1 MLSELARHH
10 AAGVFLSITTLD
22 TELRKVMEPRT
33 SPPAARLAAIRE
45 LAAAGIPVGVNVA
58 PIIPGLTDHE
68 MPAILK
74 AAAEAGATS
83 AGYTVVRLPYAVA
96 PLFEKWLETHFPDRK
111 EKVLNRLRAMRGG
124 KLYDAQWGK
133 RFSGEGIFAE
143 QIAQMFEV
151 ARRKAGIQKRQA
163 ANFPRRHF
171 VVQAARNFR
180 YSPDVQTLVEDFLQ
194 YLRHERGQSDNT
206 AKTYAALLGKFTAW
220 AAKQNLT
227 DWKSVELKHL
237 MAFLQHERA
246 RPLADEPEES
256 TKRLSGES
264 VYLEIAALRAF
275 YKFAEN
281 EKFLPANIAENLSLP
296 RRWKRLPKALSN
308 DEIAKLLAPETPET
322 PENLCDQAILE
333 LAYASGLRLSE
344 LKNLRLEQLHLDA
357 GFINVIGKGNKERVV
372 PVGKKAVESLN
383 RYIEIGRPKLV
394 TAKSPANVFLTKRGT
409 PFAAVTLWLHIKNR
423 VRRAG
428 VERNITPHML
438 RHSFATHLLEH
449 GADLRVIQE
458 LLGHANISTTEIY
471 THVTGNR
478 LREIHRKFH
487 PRA

>member
-1 MLSELARHH
+1 M
-10 AAGVFLSITTLD
+10 
-22 TELRKVMEPRT
+22 
-33 SPPAARLAAIRE
+33 
-45 LAAAGIPVGVNVA
+45 
-58 PIIPGLTDHE
+58 
-68 MPAILK
+68 
-74 AAAEAGATS
+74 
-83 AGYTVVRLPYAVA
+83 
-96 PLFEKWLETHFPDRK
+96 
-111 EKVLNRLRAMRGG
+111 
-124 KLYDAQWGK
+124 
-133 RFSGEGIFAE
+133 
-143 QIAQMFEV
+143 
-151 ARRKAGIQKRQA
+151 
-163 ANFPRRHF
+163 
-171 VVQAARNFR
+171 
-180 YSPDVQTLVEDFLQ
+180 QTLVEDFLQ

-206 AKTYAALLGKFTAW
+206 AKTYAALLGKFTDW

-227 DWKSVELKHL
+227 DWKQVELKHL
-237 MAFLQHERA
+237 MAFLAHERGRKA
-246 RPLADEPEES
+246 SVGRPSSRTESEPKIS
-256 TKRLSGES
+256 SRRLSGES

-281 EKFLPANIAENLSLP
+281 EKLLRANIAENLSLP

-308 DEIAKLLAPETPET
+308 DEIKKLLAPENPET
-322 PENLCDQAILE
+322 PESLCDQAILE

-372 PVGKKAVESLN
+372 PVGKKAVEALN
-383 RYIEIGRPKLV
+383 RYIEVGRPKLV
-394 TAKSPANVFLTKRGT
+394 TPKSPANVFLTQRGT
-409 PFAAVTLWLHIKNR
+409 PFASVTLWLHIKNR

-458 LLGHANISTTEIY
+458 LLGHANIGTTEIY

>member
-1 MLSELARHH
+1 M
-10 AAGVFLSITTLD
+10 
-22 TELRKVMEPRT
+22 
-33 SPPAARLAAIRE
+33 
-45 LAAAGIPVGVNVA
+45 
-58 PIIPGLTDHE
+58 
-68 MPAILK
+68 
-74 AAAEAGATS
+74 
-83 AGYTVVRLPYAVA
+83 
-96 PLFEKWLETHFPDRK
+96 
-111 EKVLNRLRAMRGG
+111 
-124 KLYDAQWGK
+124 
-133 RFSGEGIFAE
+133 
-143 QIAQMFEV
+143 
-151 ARRKAGIQKRQA
+151 
-163 ANFPRRHF
+163 
-171 VVQAARNFR
+171 
-180 YSPDVQTLVEDFLQ
+180 QTLVEDFLQ

-206 AKTYAALLGKFTAW
+206 AKTYAALLGKFTDW

-246 RPLADEPEES
+246 RNTSIGRPAKKELDKKIS
-256 TKRLSGES
+256 RQLSGES

-281 EKFLPANIAENLSLP
+281 ENFLPANIAENLSLP

-308 DEIAKLLAPETPET
+308 DEIKKLLEPENPETPES
-322 PENLCDQAILE
+322 LCDQAILE

-372 PVGKKAVESLN
+372 PVGKKAVEALN

-394 TAKSPANVFLTKRGT
+394 TPKSPANVFLTKRGT
-409 PFAAVTLWLHIKNR
+409 PFAPVTLWLHIKNR
-423 VRRAG
+423 VARAG
-428 VERNITPHML
+428 VSRNITPHML

-458 LLGHANISTTEIY
+458 LLGHASIGTTEIY

>member
-1 MLSELARHH
+1 M
-10 AAGVFLSITTLD
+10 
-22 TELRKVMEPRT
+22 
-33 SPPAARLAAIRE
+33 
-45 LAAAGIPVGVNVA
+45 
-58 PIIPGLTDHE
+58 
-68 MPAILK
+68 
-74 AAAEAGATS
+74 
-83 AGYTVVRLPYAVA
+83 
-96 PLFEKWLETHFPDRK
+96 
-111 EKVLNRLRAMRGG
+111 
-124 KLYDAQWGK
+124 
-133 RFSGEGIFAE
+133 
-143 QIAQMFEV
+143 
-151 ARRKAGIQKRQA
+151 
-163 ANFPRRHF
+163 
-171 VVQAARNFR
+171 
-180 YSPDVQTLVEDFLQ
+180 QTLVEDFLQ

-227 DWKSVELKHL
+227 DWPSVELKHL

-246 RPLADEPEES
+246 RNVLPAGRGKPALGRVVGAADPSPRPSPLGGERVAGR
-256 TKRLSGES
+256 RLSGES

-281 EKFLPANIAENLSLP
+281 EKLLPANIAENLSLP

-308 DEIAKLLAPETPET
+308 DEIAKLLTPEAPETPES
-322 PENLCDQAILE
+322 LCDQAILE
-333 LAYASGLRLSE
+333 LGYASGLRLSE

-372 PVGKKAVESLN
+372 PVGRTAVAALN
-383 RYIEIGRPKLV
+383 RYIEAGRPKLV
-394 TAKSPANVFLTKRGT
+394 TPKSPGNIFLTKRGT

-428 VERNITPHML
+428 VSRNITPHML

-458 LLGHANISTTEIY
+458 LLGHASIGTTEIY
-471 THVTGNR
+471 THVTGSR